1 MKEKNCERKKKER
14 ECEGKKKNRNGEKEK
29 WAGGR
34 RRRRKK
40 NESWRGKRERQSCW
54 AGKARP
60 HVMQIASRKTR
71 AREGGS
77 GRGGLARS
85 LYLFAVC
92 RCLYAPPACVLRGLK
107 RAGRSAGGGAE
118 AVDGEAGGWG
128 RWGWRVLSPCLSP
141 LPSPREELRKEGER
155 GRGSDAS
162 PGEEE

>member
-1 MKEKNCERKKKER
+1 MKGRRKIETGRKRNGLEGEGEDGRRTKVGEER
-14 ECEGKKKNRNGEKEK
+14 ESDRVVG
-29 WAGGR
+29 
-34 RRRRKK
+34 
-40 NESWRGKRERQSCW
+40 RERLVHMLCKLPP
-54 AGKARP
+54 GK
-60 HVMQIASRKTR
+60 R

-118 AVDGEAGGWG
+118 AVDGEAGGGG
-128 RWGWRVLSPCLSP
+128 RWGWRVPSPCLSP